1 MAEFYRFPQWILTML
16 VMVTAV
22 CIVLQTLT
30 VSYSLRRLSTSW
42 GRRAENGMECAV
54 LTALFLFAALLGQ
67 VQYGLYGGFVMPS
80 GYGLVRQ
87 AAFLLAAVLGA
98 AAAVGTELIWPFFV
112 IGGAAVLLP
121 LTEEITGAT
130 YPFFFLTALLYFL
143 LRSIHICLLR
153 RRELYTQIS
162 SISVKEAIDTLHT
175 GLLFFRRS
183 GDILLCNRRMDA
195 LARQLTGQAIRSGLK
210 FQRYLEDG
218 ELRNGCAREVLGGQ
232 QVFRLP
238 DTSVWSVTSYDIPM
252 GRYTCVL
259 LTADDVTAQWDA
271 VKLLARQ
278 NEALE
283 QRGRELRHTIEHLQ
297 AICETEEIARS
308 KGRVHDLLGQRIS
321 LLLRALR
328 DGQQPDE
335 ALLMDFAR
343 NLPSALREE
352 HTPSPAHR
360 LALLQETFRGMD
372 VWVEVRGALPEEAA
386 VAEAFAEI
394 AVECVTNAVR
404 HGYATRV
411 QFHLFHN
418 DCWRMTVTDNGIPP
432 TGTIREGGG
441 IGGMRL
447 RMARLGGSIELYTVP
462 RFRIELSVPKEA
474 EQK

>member
-1 MAEFYRFPQWILTML
+1 MAEFYRFPQWVLTAL

-30 VSYSLRRLSTSW
+30 LSFSFRRLPAGW

-54 LTALFLFAALLGQ
+54 LAALFLFAALLGQ
-67 VQYGLYGGFVMPS
+67 VQYGLYGGFLLPS
-80 GYGLVRQ
+80 AYGNTRQ
-87 AAFLLAAVLGA
+87 VVFLLCAVLGA
-98 AAAVGTELIWPFFV
+98 AAAVGTELIGPFFV

-121 LTEEITGAT
+121 LTEAITGAA
-130 YPFFFLTALLYFL
+130 YPFFFLAALLYFL
-143 LRSIHICLLR
+143 IRSAHVCLIR
-153 RRELYTQIS
+153 RRELYTQLS
-162 SISVKEAIDTLHT
+162 SVSVKEAIDTLHT
-175 GLLFFRRS
+175 GLLFFRQS
-183 GDILLCNRRMDA
+183 GEPLLCNRRMDA
-195 LARQLTGQAIRSGLK
+195 LARQLTGQSLRSGLE
-210 FQRYLEDG
+210 FRRHLEGG
-218 ELRNGCAREVLGGQ
+218 ELRGGCVREVLGDQ

-238 DTSVWSVTSYDIPM
+238 DASVWSITAYTISM
-252 GRYTCVL
+252 GRRACVL
-259 LTADDVTAQWDA
+259 LTADDVTARWDA
-271 VKLLARQ
+271 VKHLARQ

-297 AICETEEIARS
+297 AICEAEEIARS

-343 NLPSALREE
+343 SLPTALREDD
-352 HTPSPAHR
+352 TPSPARR

-372 VWVEVRGALPEEAA
+372 VAVEVRGALPEDQE
-386 VAEAFAEI
+386 VADAFAEI

-404 HGYATRV
+404 HGYATRI
-411 QFHLFHN
+411 QFHLFQN

-432 TGTIREGGG
+432 AGPIREGGG
-441 IGGMRL
+441 IGGMRR
-447 RMARLGGSIELYTVP
+447 RMARLGGSMELYTVP

-474 EQK
+474 EQT